1 MTLRRVAD
9 EIGISKGNLTY
20 HFPSKDGLLTAVIDD
35 FLTRYEA
42 SFEQANLRGGNDPRR
57 RVRAYFE
64 FLIRDAQ
71 DPHSQRFFYQLW
83 ALAPHQPGLTGFRDR
98 VYEHFLAQVRA
109 ELRFARPDLDAG
121 ARRRKE
127 FLLMSC
133 IEGFNVLFGTTPTF
147 RRRFGRLDESLLD
160 ELLAIVFDRAAG

>member
-20 HFPSKDGLLTAVIDD
+20 HFPSKDGLLAAVIDD

-42 SFEQANLRGGNDPRR
+42 SFEAANLSGGDDPER
-57 RVRAYFE
+57 RVRAYFQ

-71 DPHSQRFFYQLW
+71 DDRSQRFFYQLW
-83 ALAPHQPGLTGFRDR
+83 ALAPHQPGLVDFRDR
-98 VYEHFLAQVRA
+98 VYEHFLAQVRE
-109 ELRFARPDLDAG
+109 ELRFARPDLDAQ
-121 ARRRKE
+121 AKRRKE

-133 IEGFNVLFGTTPTF
+133 IEGFNVLFGTTAGF
-147 RRRFGRLDESLLD
+147 RRRFGRLDDGLLD
-160 ELLAIVFDRAAG
+160 ELIGIVFDR